1 MARITKIIG
10 QNTRKGQPESEMSI
24 TVDYDPDYD
33 TIERIESIEVRK
45 AGTQDWI
52 DVTAILVEIMDF
64 DTNIEAINW
73 GEVYA
78 DSLEPEYD
86 EQDV

>member
-1 MARITKIIG
+1 MRLTKIIG
-10 QNTRKGQPESEMSI
+10 QNTRKGQPESEMAISI
-24 TVDYDPDYD
+24 AYDPTYD
-33 TIERIESIEVRK
+33 TIDGIHSIEVRK

-52 DVTAILVEIMDF
+52 DVTAILIEVMGF

-86 EQDV
+86 DQDV